1 MNFFRH
7 QKNNFL
13 QKKES
18 NLKRNFSEISNN
30 HKDGFTL
37 VEMLVSI
44 ALFSIVLTIAIGSIF
59 TIIDSSRKSQTL
71 TLVMNNL
78 NFSLEVMTRDIKTAD
93 PAEIEIL
100 GTFDDPILKVIDQE
114 GDTIKYLYDSDD
126 QTIRKSVKKPSQP
139 ESGYI
144 SIISDDVVIESF
156 IFEKFD
162 GDNGQPLI
170 ILVIN
175 GYAQIT
181 ERIRSDFDI
190 QTSVS
195 PRKLNI

>member
-1 MNFFRH
+1 MKIKAFQRNK
-7 QKNNFL
+7 KNIN
-13 QKKES
+13 S
-18 NLKRNFSEISNN
+18 
-30 HKDGFTL
+30 GFTL

-44 ALFSIVLTIAIGSIF
+44 ALFSIVLTVAIGSIF

-78 NFSLEVMTRDIKTAD
+78 NFSLEVMTRDIKTSD
-93 PAEIEIL
+93 PVEIENE
-100 GTFDDPILKVIDQE
+100 GTLLNPILKIKDQD
-114 GDTIKYLYDSDD
+114 GDTIRYKYVEDE
-126 QTIRKSVKKPSQP
+126 QTIKKSVNSTSDSQ
-139 ESGYI
+139 YF
-144 SIISDDVVIESF
+144 SIVSSDVSIETFEFQIFGDPTGTPKEQPLVVI
-156 IFEKFD
+156 
-162 GDNGQPLI
+162 
-170 ILVIN
+170 VVN